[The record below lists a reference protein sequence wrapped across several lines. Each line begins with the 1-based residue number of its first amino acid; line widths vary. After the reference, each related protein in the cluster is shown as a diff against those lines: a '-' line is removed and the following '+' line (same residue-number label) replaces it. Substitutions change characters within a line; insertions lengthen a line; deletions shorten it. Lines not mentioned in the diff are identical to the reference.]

1 MKIDEIIEQ
10 ALKEDV
16 GDGDH
21 TSLSTIPYDAT
32 GSAQLMIKED
42 GIVAGVDIARQVFK
56 KVDTGLRFEIHIKDG
71 SEVKKGDIVF
81 RVEGRSVSIL
91 TAERL
96 ALNFMQR
103 MSGIATFTRKMAD
116 RIAGLPVK
124 ILDTRKTTPLL
135 RELEKYAVRM
145 GGGENHR
152 MGLYDMIMIKDNHID
167 FAGGIQQ
174 AIDST
179 HNYLKKHGK
188 NLKIEIEVRN
198 FDELQQVLNH
208 GGIDRVML
216 DNFTP
221 EDLKK
226 AVEMIAGKYET
237 EASGGINLDT
247 IRLYAETG
255 VDYISVGALTHQ
267 IKSLDMSLLA
277 SEQENKKLIK

>member
-1 MKIDEIIEQ
+1 MKIDNIIEE
-10 ALKEDV
+10 ALLEDI

-21 TSLSTIPYDAT
+21 TSLSTIPENAT
-32 GSAQLMIKED
+32 GSATLKIKED
-42 GIVAGVDIARQVFK
+42 GILAGVHIAKQVFK
-56 KVDTGLRFEIHIKDG
+56 KVDPTLEYEIFMDDG
-71 SEVKKGDIVF
+71 SGVKKGDIVF
-81 RVEGRSVSIL
+81 KVSGKSISIL

-103 MSGIATFTRKMAD
+103 MSGIATFTNKVTRQTK
-116 RIAGLPVK
+116 GLTTK

-152 MGLYDMIMIKDNHID
+152 MGLYDMVMIKDNHID
-167 FAGGIQQ
+167 FAGGIRQ
-174 AIDST
+174 AISST
-179 HNYLKKHGK
+179 RKYLEAK
-188 NLKIEIEVRN
+188 NKDLKIEIEVRD
-198 FDELQQVLNH
+198 FDELQQVLNF
-208 GGIDRVML
+208 GGVDRIML

-226 AVEMIAGKYET
+226 AVEIIAGKFET
-237 EASGGINLDT
+237 EASGGITIDT
-247 IRLYAETG
+247 IRLYAESG

-277 SEQENKKLIK
+277 DD